1 MGLVNEWRDFL
12 DYSNQAIGDKVLSS
26 LGAIGFGLV
35 FGWSLGLYDVRP
47 EKLPAAITSLAGA
60 SVVGAGVTA
69 WLGGFAATA
78 PFSVAALVALWV
90 HTQWRS
96 ELRKRYGN
104 STNKLK

>member
-1 MGLVNEWRDFL
+1 MLV
-12 DYSNQAIGDKVLSS
+12 S

-35 FGWSLGLYDVRP
+35 WGWLLGFYDIKPDRQPLAIVSL
-47 EKLPAAITSLAGA
+47 SGA
-60 SVVGAGVTA
+60 SVAGAGVTA
-69 WLGGFAATA
+69 WLGGLSTSA

-104 STNKLK
+104 STNS